1 MKQLISWAATY
12 SEQRI
17 VVGDFNCYGSWI
29 DAMEVAYSD
38 AWALAVSKGYA
49 SGSGATRGGS
59 QIDYVFHSRAATRLY
74 LTDAQV
80 WDGRDS
86 SGVYISDHRPVMA
99 TYSVR

>member
-1 MKQLISWAATY
+1 
-12 SEQRI
+12 
-17 VVGDFNCYGSWI
+17 V
-29 DAMEVAYSD
+29 
-38 AWALAVSKGYA
+38 
-49 SGSGATRGGS
+49 
-59 QIDYVFHSRAATRLY
+59 Y